1 MLLDWRNGTSCRCEL
16 VATILDDSRQNKMTN
31 SIKSK
36 IGFSSR
42 YYEPF
47 RLLRA
52 KVASQNVF
60 KLIHNSEKGTYSL
73 PYLYAGYKN
82 ELEPVSISKNIIQ
95 SIKKYFDD
103 NLFNAEE
110 KKLLLTELMPYIES
124 FGDDTIKSLSNRIGL
139 TNNKEEHAEIISEYE
154 KTIISLKQINELLNE
169 IFNNEYFMTSTT
181 EPTVFIS
188 YSHDSEEHKNWV
200 LQLATR
206 LRSNG
211 VNVILDRWNLK
222 LGSDLASFMERG
234 LSKSQRII
242 SICSDVYVRKANDG
256 KGGAGY
262 EKQIMTAEFIND
274 QNTNWVIPLI
284 KNNPNDRKTPIFL
297 GGRMYISFEESHL
310 YESKY
315 EELLRDILDEP
326 ILPIPPIGKNP
337 FQTIK
342 EFAQQ
347 KFIPNSEKY
356 LSPATRGTVTFDYSN
371 NNGRYF
377 IGQGE
382 LMFELDFSKSSG
394 RNIQLLNDPSSIKT
408 VSIAKDIKNINEIKD
423 ARIFDGSSR
432 IRRPAINE
440 VAVLQN
446 TNGFY
451 SAIRIL
457 DIKDDTRND
466 KNDEI
471 TFEYFIQT
479 NGSPDFTQ

>member
-1 MLLDWRNGTSCRCEL
+1 MKN
-16 VATILDDSRQNKMTN
+16 I
-31 SIKSK
+31 IKSR

-47 RLLRA
+47 KLLKS
-52 KVASQNVF
+52 KVTSQNIF
-60 KLIHNSEKGTYSL
+60 KLIYNSDKDTYSL
-73 PYLYAGYKN
+73 PYLYAGYRN
-82 ELEPVSISKNIIQ
+82 EIKSISVSNKIIQ
-95 SIKKYFDD
+95 SIQQYFED
-103 NLFNAEE
+103 NLFSAEE
-110 KKLLLTELMPYIES
+110 KNFLLSELKPYIEN
-124 FGDDTIKSLSNRIGL
+124 FGVDTIESLANRIVLAG
-139 TNNKEEHAEIISEYE
+139 NQKEHAEIISEYE
-154 KTIISLKQINELLNE
+154 KTITSLNQIQELLSKH
-169 IFNNEYFMTSTT
+169 FNGEYLMTTII
-181 EPTVFIS
+181 EPAVFIF
-188 YSHDSEEHKNWV
+188 YSHDSEEHKNWG

-242 SICSDVYVRKANDG
+242 SVCSDIYVKKANDG
-256 KGGAGY
+256 KGGSGY

-284 KNNPNDRKTPIFL
+284 RNNRNPKKTPTFL
-297 GGRMYISFEESHL
+297 GGRMYISFEDTHL

-315 EELLRDILDEP
+315 EEPLRDLLDEP
-326 ILPIPPIGKNP
+326 VLPIPPIGKNP
-337 FQTIK
+337 FQMIK
-342 EFAQQ
+342 EFTQQ

-356 LSPATRGTVTFDYSN
+356 ASPASKGTITFDYSN

-382 LMFELDFSKSSG
+382 LMFEIEFSKSSDMD
-394 RNIQLLNDPSSIKT
+394 IQLLNDPVSIK
-408 VSIAKDIKNINEIKD
+408 SIAIAKGVKSINEITD
-423 ARIFDGSSR
+423 ARIYDSSSR
-432 IRRPAINE
+432 IRRPSTNE

-451 SAIRIL
+451 SAIKIL
-457 DIKDDTRND
+457 DIKDDTRKD
-466 KNDEI
+466 KDDEI

-479 NGSPDFTQ
+479 NGSPNFFQSMR

>member
-1 MLLDWRNGTSCRCEL
+1 
-16 VATILDDSRQNKMTN
+16 MTN
-31 SIKSK
+31 VKKSK
-36 IGFSSR
+36 IRFSSR

-47 RLLRA
+47 RLLRT

-60 KLIHNSEKGTYSL
+60 KLVHNSDKNTYSL

-82 ELEPVSISKNIIQ
+82 ELEPITISHNIIQ
-95 SIKKYFDD
+95 SIKKYFED
-103 NLFNAEE
+103 NLFNEEE
-110 KKLLLTELMPYIES
+110 KDLLLTELMPYIHS
-124 FGDDTIKSLSNRIGL
+124 FGEDTIQSLSNRIGL
-139 TNNKEEHAEIISEYE
+139 TTNKEEHAEIISEYE
-154 KTIISLKQINELLNE
+154 KTISSLKQINELLNKN
-169 IFNNEYFMTSTT
+169 FNREYFMTSIT
-181 EPTVFIS
+181 EPMVFIS

-234 LSKSQRII
+234 LSKSQRIV
-242 SICSDVYVRKANDG
+242 SVCSDIYVKKANEG

-284 KNNPNDRKTPIFL
+284 KNNPSTKKTPTFL
-297 GGRMYISFEESHL
+297 GGRMYISFEEPHL

-315 EELLRDILDEP
+315 EELLRDLLDEP
-326 ILPIPPIGKNP
+326 VLPIPPIGKNP

-347 KFIPNSEKY
+347 KFIPNNEKY
-356 LSPATRGTVTFDYSN
+356 SSPATSGKVTFEYSN

-382 LMFELDFSKSSG
+382 LMFELDFSKSSDW
-394 RNIQLLNDPSSIKT
+394 NIQLLNDPSSIRT
-408 VSIAKDIKNINEIKD
+408 VAIAK
-423 ARIFDGSSR
+423 G
-432 IRRPAINE
+432 IRDNAN
-440 VAVLQN
+440 
-446 TNGFY
+446 Y
-451 SAIRIL
+451 
-457 DIKDDTRND
+457 
-466 KNDEI
+466 
-471 TFEYFIQT
+471 
-479 NGSPDFTQ
+479 